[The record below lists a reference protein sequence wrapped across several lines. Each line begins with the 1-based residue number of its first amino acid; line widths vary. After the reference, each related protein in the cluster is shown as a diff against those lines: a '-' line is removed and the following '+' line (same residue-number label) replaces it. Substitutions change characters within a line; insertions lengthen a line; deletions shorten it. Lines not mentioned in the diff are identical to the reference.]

1 MYVHICAH
9 IAQCNVIQ
17 CVALLHGSAHRV
29 ASYHFNPLYF
39 SSVHSPPS
47 PPPPPPPL
55 PPPPPSSSP
64 PPLSTSPPPNPGGQ
78 KSLRHCHH
86 HKCLHSIQMSP
97 SLLSSQGFQ
106 TFNSEKPTLLNL
118 FVKFFVFCQILI
130 HFCQSAK
137 ASQADLPFIGK
148 LWPEKRARKAE
159 KEKRAEKLKRRKETK
174 KLKKRKEPEKLKRR
188 SLKPQKTEL

>member
-1 MYVHICAH
+1 
-9 IAQCNVIQ
+9 
-17 CVALLHGSAHRV
+17 
-29 ASYHFNPLYF
+29 
-39 SSVHSPPS
+39 
-47 PPPPPPPL
+47 
-55 PPPPPSSSP
+55 
-64 PPLSTSPPPNPGGQ
+64 
-78 KSLRHCHH
+78 
-86 HKCLHSIQMSP
+86 MSP

-159 KEKRAEKLKRRKETK
+159 KEKRARKAEKEKRARKAEKEKRARKAEKEKRAQKAEKEKRARKAEKKELKNPK
-174 KLKKRKEPEKLKRR
+174 KLNCKLYI
-188 SLKPQKTEL
+188 LKTENCMFCKL

>member
-1 MYVHICAH
+1 MEVHTG
-9 IAQCNVIQ
+9 
-17 CVALLHGSAHRV
+17 LLHTISIHYISAPCTLLLLLLLTLEV
-29 ASYHFNPLYF
+29 KNPF
-39 SSVHSPPS
+39 TTVI
-47 PPPPPPPL
+47 
-55 PPPPPSSSP
+55 
-64 PPLSTSPPPNPGGQ
+64 TINV
-78 KSLRHCHH
+78 
-86 HKCLHSIQMSP
+86 SIQMSP

-159 KEKRAEKLKRRKETK
+159 KEKRARKAEKEKRVQKAEKEKRARKTEKEKIAKNSEKSPKNWKRGAQKPK
-174 KLKKRKEPEKLKRR
+174 KLNCKLYI
-188 SLKPQKTEL
+188 LKTMNCMFCKL